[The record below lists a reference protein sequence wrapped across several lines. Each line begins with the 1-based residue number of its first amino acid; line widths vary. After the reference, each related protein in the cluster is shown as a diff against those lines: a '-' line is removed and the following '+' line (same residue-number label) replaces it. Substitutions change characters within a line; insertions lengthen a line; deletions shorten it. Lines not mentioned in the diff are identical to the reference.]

1 MPLIKFTHGGKEHTF
16 SGIAATTDLANF
28 LAKENFGFS
37 LSEMSQRLIGF
48 VFEYDGIECYFSPTF
63 IVRDLKPAQV
73 KADVQNLIE
82 DFAALTEEFGFD
94 TCPECNV
101 VYPNTKVE
109 HCKKCGYTPPE
120 LQEAKQKLL
129 ARVQGRDL
137 EETDGGDEEEDT
149 PDGERR
155 GERDREGL
163 PGEGNPTE
171 SGDQAGD
178 ILPESGG
185 VPNQPMESQQSP
197 AD

>member
-16 SGIAATTDLANF
+16 SGESATNDLANF
-28 LAKENFGFS
+28 LAKENFGFT

-48 VFEYDGIECYFSPTF
+48 IFEYDGIECYFSPTF

-82 DFAALTEEFGFD
+82 DFEALTEEFGFD
-94 TCPECNV
+94 TCPQCKV

-129 ARVQGRDL
+129 AQIQGGEL
-137 EETDGGDEEEDT
+137 EGADGGKESPEIGREQDEGTLSRAGDPPESSHET
-149 PDGERR
+149 GNI
-155 GERDREGL
+155 L
-163 PGEGNPTE
+163 PA
-171 SGDQAGD
+171 SGDLANEQ
-178 ILPESGG
+178 
-185 VPNQPMESQQSP
+185 MESQQSST
-197 AD
+197 D

>member
-16 SGIAATTDLANF
+16 SGESATNDLANF
-28 LAKENFGFS
+28 LAKENFGFT
-37 LSEMSQRLIGF
+37 LTEMSQRLIGF
-48 VFEYDGIECYFSPTF
+48 IFEYDGIECYFSPTF

-82 DFAALTEEFGFD
+82 DFEALTEEFGFD
-94 TCPECNV
+94 TCPQCNV

-129 ARVQGRDL
+129 AQIQGGEL
-137 EETDGGDEEEDT
+137 EGTDGGQESQETGIGREQDE
-149 PDGERR
+149 GE
-155 GERDREGL
+155 L
-163 PGEGNPTE
+163 PRAGDPPE
-171 SGDQAGD
+171 SSYETGD
-178 ILPESGG
+178 ILPGAGG
-185 VPNQPMESQQSP
+185 IADQQMESQQPS